1 MKFRKEQ
8 ITSFSGVFFI
18 FQYFKLQG
26 FNQKLANCFHHI
38 NHKSVVGFRKIFFI
52 LVLHVMLG
60 FRSLR
65 ELECYSK
72 DPLLLRI
79 LSLRSFPCLS
89 TITRNMSKADE
100 TSIKALRKLIRE
112 DILMK
117 LAALELKIITIDFDG
132 SVITSSKYAE
142 GTAVG
147 FNKKRRKEHE
157 VIIHC
162 FAL

>member
-100 TSIKALRKLIRE
+100 TSIKAL
-112 DILMK
+112 MK